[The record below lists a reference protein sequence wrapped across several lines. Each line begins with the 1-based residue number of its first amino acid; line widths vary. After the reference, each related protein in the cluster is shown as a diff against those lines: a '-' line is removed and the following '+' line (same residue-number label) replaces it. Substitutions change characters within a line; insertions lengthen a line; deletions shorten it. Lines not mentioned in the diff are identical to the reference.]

1 MFKWSFNVGKLW
13 LWCLK
18 TQQNNNEN
26 MLHVFRD
33 SWRLVGMETNWGQL
47 LISGMLLYVV
57 RRSYGYFCLSP
68 SPSVCLFPSR
78 LTFRSEN
85 VKSPYF
91 PALCPPPSLVIPVIT
106 SVLSRWAASHFS
118 ESTIHG
124 QYYTPPPF
132 PIETLTPII
141 LSPLFVLAWD
151 RWPLSQLIWPC
162 LCCKRGSGC
171 GCYALLTAIFYP
183 SFTLSDDDERAVL
196 EDYQTKM
203 SVTTLHNNRSSNKS
217 LTVFTIF
224 HVI

>member
-33 SWRLVGMETNWGQL
+33 SWRLVGMETNWWQL

-106 SVLSRWAASHFS
+106 SVLSRSVSQSFLRINHPWPVL
-118 ESTIHG
+118 
-124 QYYTPPPF
+124 TPP
-132 PIETLTPII
+132 
-141 LSPLFVLAWD
+141 LSHRDPHTYNTVTTVCVGMGSMA
-151 RWPLSQLIWPC
+151 SQPVNL
-162 LCCKRGSGC
+162 
-171 GCYALLTAIFYP
+171 
-183 SFTLSDDDERAVL
+183 TLSVL
-196 EDYQTKM
+196 
-203 SVTTLHNNRSSNKS
+203 
-217 LTVFTIF
+217 
-224 HVI
+224 

>member
-33 SWRLVGMETNWGQL
+33 SWRLVGMETNWWQL

-106 SVLSRWAASHFS
+106 SVLSRSVSQSFLRINHPWPVLH
-118 ESTIHG
+118 
-124 QYYTPPPF
+124 PPPF

>member
-33 SWRLVGMETNWGQL
+33 SWRLVGMETNWWQL

-106 SVLSRWAASHFS
+106 SVLSRSVSQSFLRINHPWPVLH
-118 ESTIHG
+118 
-124 QYYTPPPF
+124 PPPF

-162 LCCKRGSGC
+162 LCCKRGSG
-171 GCYALLTAIFYP
+171 GGWVWVLRTLDCYFLPIFY
-183 SFTLSDDDERAVL
+183 SQWWRWKGRFGRLSNQNVCNHFT
-196 EDYQTKM
+196 QQ
-203 SVTTLHNNRSSNKS
+203 
-217 LTVFTIF
+217 
-224 HVI
+224 